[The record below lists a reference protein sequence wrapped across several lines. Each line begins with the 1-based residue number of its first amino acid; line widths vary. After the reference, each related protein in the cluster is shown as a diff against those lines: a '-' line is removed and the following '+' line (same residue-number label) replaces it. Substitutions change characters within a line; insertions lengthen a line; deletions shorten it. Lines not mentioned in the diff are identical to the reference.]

1 MSNTWKLSNY
11 LFSWFWKKRGKYILL
26 GGIACG
32 ALELLRAAWAPN
44 IRNMDF
50 FYTPKSF
57 RSYDIVI
64 GQSFLGLIFS
74 VSFLLLLL
82 ALFRQISVFEK

>member
-64 GQSFLGLIFS
+64 LCQLSPAPAGVVPPNQRL
-74 VSFLLLLL
+74 
-82 ALFRQISVFEK
+82 